1 MTQLP
6 MSNFVLRRSL
16 GTLETWGF
24 GFSGL
29 LLWLG
34 TAPAMNAALGPAAMW
49 VWIPGAII
57 GVLLNLQVKRLG
69 MHHPDVSGGTPNY
82 MTILLDRYPLLAR
95 YGAIGYW
102 LGWIS
107 VPPMNAIII
116 TNLIQENLAAIGWSF
131 DVMPWRVGFTL
142 LPFVVA
148 FSNTRT
154 IGILHSFFV
163 IPAIGF
169 LSVFCIQGLGWLATS
184 SHSPG
189 LFPES
194 FSGIGVIEWAKW
206 FFIAVYAVY
215 GCETASSFV
224 SDSQKP
230 RKTLE
235 CLGVAAIIIPLVYVA
250 GSWILA
256 KLATSGGLGDSAY
269 LNLTAAARPFWGD
282 AAPGLVTFL
291 IASGCLLSSA
301 TAVSNCPRILYQLAK
316 DRHLPDLFTVVSPR
330 GVIEP
335 SLIFTLLM
343 SLVCLIWGDVA
354 RVVMVTGTGYLASML
369 AIHLGLWLQRNR
381 SESLWPRWSLA
392 FCLLEAIV
400 LVVGGIAWSW
410 QDWIVGLLLP
420 LIVLILA
427 TVIPGLPL
435 SIFSLS
441 WWQKRY
447 RYQANVSRKDWVVFQ
462 VVTLLLLL
470 CGAVTIGWFT
480 RASLTKFGLG
490 DHGSIFSIV
499 LITVAFAGVAIAAWT
514 TLSQVS
520 AITEAREQ
528 IEQTLQELQQ
538 TQLQLV
544 QTEKMSSL
552 GQLVAGVA
560 HEINNPVNFIYGNLE
575 HIREYNRDLFQVL
588 NLYRHHYP
596 NPPQEIVDELER
608 VEIDFMELDA
618 VKILDSMK
626 VGSDR
631 IREIVLSLR
640 NFSRL
645 DEAELKA
652 VNLHEGI
659 DSTLIIL
666 KHRLKAKA
674 HRPSIEI
681 IKRYADLPP
690 VECYPS
696 QFNQAVMN
704 IINNAID
711 ALEEASAHRS
721 YADLEAHPNR
731 IEISTSLTTLA
742 NEQQVN
748 VPWAEI
754 AIADNGPGI
763 PPEIQTRI
771 FDPFFTTK
779 PIGKGTGMGM
789 SISYQIIAQKHGG
802 QIECL
807 SDPQQGTKFIIRIPL
822 KQSAV
827 QRDVKAM
834 PPAAIYR

>member
-6 MSNFVLRRSL
+6 LPNFVLRRSL

-49 VWIPGAII
+49 VWMPGAMI

-69 MHHPDVSGGTPNY
+69 MHHPDISGGTPNY
-82 MTILLDRYPLLAR
+82 MTILLDHYPLLAR

-107 VPPMNAIII
+107 VPPMNAIIL
-116 TNLIQENLAAIGWSF
+116 TNLIQENLATIGWSF

-142 LPFVVA
+142 LPFIVA

-169 LSVFCIQGLGWLATS
+169 LATFCIQGLGWLATS
-184 SHSPG
+184 PHGPG

-194 FSGIGVIEWAKW
+194 FSGVGVIDWAKW

-224 SDSQKP
+224 SDSRKP

-235 CLGVAAIIIPLVYVA
+235 CLGVAAITIPLVYVV

-256 KLATSGGLGDSAY
+256 KLATSGELGDSAY
-269 LNLTAAARPFWGD
+269 LNLTAAARPFWGN
-282 AAPGLVTFL
+282 AASGLVTFL

-316 DRHLPDLFTVVSPR
+316 DRHLPALFTVVSPR

-335 SLIFTLLM
+335 SLVFTLLM
-343 SLVCLIWGDVA
+343 SLVCLVWGDIA

-369 AIHLGLWLQRNR
+369 AIHWGLWLQRHR
-381 SESLWPRWSLA
+381 SDSLWPRWSLA
-392 FCLLEAIV
+392 FCLLEAVV

-420 LIVLILA
+420 LVILA
-427 TVIPGLPL
+427 LATLAPCLPL
-435 SIFSLS
+435 AIFNLT

-447 RYQANVSRKDWVVFQ
+447 RHQANVPRKDWVVFQ

-480 RASLTKFGLG
+480 RASLAKFGFG
-490 DHGSIFSIV
+490 DHGAIFSIV
-499 LITVAFAGVAIAAWT
+499 LITVAFVGVAIAAWT
-514 TLSQVS
+514 TLSQMS

-538 TQLQLV
+538 TQSQLV

-552 GQLVAGVA
+552 GQLVAGIA

-575 HIREYNRDLFQVL
+575 HIREYNRDLFRVL
-588 NLYRHHYP
+588 NLYRHYYP
-596 NPPQEIVDELER
+596 NPPQEIVDEIER
-608 VEIDFMELDA
+608 VEVDFMELDS
-618 VKILDSMK
+618 VKILNSMK
-626 VGSDR
+626 LGSDR

-652 VNLHEGI
+652 VNIHEGI

-674 HRPSIEI
+674 HRPA
-681 IKRYADLPP
+681 IKVIKHYSDLPP

-696 QFNQAVMN
+696 QLNQVVMN
-704 IINNAID
+704 IIGNAID
-711 ALEEASAHRS
+711 ALEEVSDNRS
-721 YADLEAHPNR
+721 YDDLETHPN
-731 IEISTSLTTLA
+731 EIHLFTSLFTVT
-742 NEQQVN
+742 NEQQIE

-763 PPEIQTRI
+763 PPEIQQRI

-802 QIECL
+802 QIECV
-807 SDPQQGTKFIIRIPL
+807 SSPQQGTKFAIRIPL
-822 KQSAV
+822 KQPTLSDNAN
-827 QRDVKAM
+827 AM
-834 PPAAIYR
+834 LPTAIYR

>member
-6 MSNFVLRRSL
+6 MPNFVLRRSL
-16 GTLETWGF
+16 GIFETWGF

-34 TAPAMNAALGPAAMW
+34 IAPVMNTALGPAAMW
-49 VWIPGAII
+49 VWLPATTI

-82 MTILLDRYPLLAR
+82 MTLLLDRYPLLAR

-116 TNLIQENLAAIGWSF
+116 TDLVKENLAAIGLPF
-131 DVMPWRVGFTL
+131 DVGPWKVGFTL
-142 LPFVVA
+142 LPFIVA

-154 IGILHSFFV
+154 IGILHAFFV

-169 LSVFCIQGLGWLATS
+169 LGIFCTQGLGWLAIS
-184 SHSPG
+184 PQSPG

-194 FSGIGVIEWAKW
+194 FSGIDVVDWAKW

-235 CLGVAAIIIPLVYVA
+235 CLSVAAITIPVVYIA
-250 GSWILA
+250 GSWLLA
-256 KLATSGGLGDSAY
+256 KLATADSLGDSAY
-269 LNLTAAARPFWGD
+269 LSLTLAAQPFWGN
-282 AAPGLVTFL
+282 ASSGLVTFL

-316 DRHLPDLFTVVSPR
+316 DRHLPALFTVVSPR
-330 GVIEP
+330 GVLEP
-335 SLIFTLLM
+335 SLVLTLLM
-343 SLVCLIWGDVA
+343 SLVCLLWGDVA
-354 RVVMVTGTGYLASML
+354 RVVMVTGTSYLASML
-369 AIHLGLWLQRNR
+369 ITHLGLWLQRHR
-381 SESLWPRWSLA
+381 SEVLWPRWSLG
-392 FCLLEAIV
+392 FCLIEAVI

-410 QDWIVGLLLP
+410 QDWMVGLLLP
-420 LIVLILA
+420 LVILSVA
-427 TVIPGLPL
+427 TWLPCLPL
-435 SIFSLS
+435 PVFNLS

-447 RYQANVSRKDWVVFQ
+447 RHPVNLARKDWVVFQ
-462 VVTLLLLL
+462 VVILLALL
-470 CGAVTIGWFT
+470 CGAVTIGWFV
-480 RASLTKFGLG
+480 RASVTKLSFG
-490 DHGSIFSIV
+490 DHGAIFSIV
-499 LITVAFAGVAIAAWT
+499 LITVAFVGVAIAAWT

-528 IEQTLQELQQ
+528 IEQALQELQQ

-575 HIREYNRDLFQVL
+575 HIREYNQDLFKL
-588 NLYRHHYP
+588 INLYRLHYP
-596 NPPQEIVDELER
+596 NPVQEIVDEMER
-608 VEIDFMELDA
+608 IEIDFMELDS
-618 VKILDSMK
+618 VKILDSMQ

-652 VNLHEGI
+652 VNLHEGM

-674 HRPSIEI
+674 HRPSIEV
-681 IKRYADLPP
+681 IKHYSELPP

-696 QFNQAVMN
+696 QFNQVIMN

-711 ALEEASAHRS
+711 ALEEASVNRS
-721 YADLEAHPNR
+721 YSDLEAHPNQ
-731 IEISTSLTTLA
+731 IHLSTALVTIT
-742 NEQQVN
+742 NDHQVE
-748 VPWAEI
+748 VPWAEV

-763 PPEIQTRI
+763 PPEIQKRI

-802 QIECL
+802 QIECW
-807 SDPQQGTKFIIRIPL
+807 SEPQQGTKFVIRIPL
-822 KQSAV
+822 KQSAA
-827 QRDVKAM
+827 QGKAAAVSS
-834 PPAAIYR
+834 AAIYR